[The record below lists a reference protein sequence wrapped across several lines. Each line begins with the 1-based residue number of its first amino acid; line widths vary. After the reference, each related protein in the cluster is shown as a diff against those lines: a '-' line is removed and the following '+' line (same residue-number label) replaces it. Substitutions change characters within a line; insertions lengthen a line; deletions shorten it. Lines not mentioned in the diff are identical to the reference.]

1 MAGIYIHIPF
11 CKQKCSYCDFHFS
24 TNLQH
29 KSNLIQAINKE
40 LEIRKDEIS
49 TPLETIYFGGGTPSI
64 LSEIELESI
73 FETIYKNYSTKNL
86 KEITLEANPDDL
98 NKEKLN
104 FLKST
109 PINRFSIGVQSFFEE
124 DLKLMNRAHNA
135 QEAETSIKLAQDFGF
150 ENITIDL
157 IYGSTTTTNEMWK
170 QNLQKAI
177 ELNVPHIS
185 SYALTVE
192 EKTILDHQIKKGI
205 TKPVDE
211 DRQNEQFQLLVDT
224 LTSNDF
230 IQYEISNF
238 GKEEYFSLHN
248 SNYWKGIHYLG
259 IGPSAHSY
267 NGKTRAWNIANNS
280 KYIQAINE
288 NKLPQEIEVLNE
300 VEKFNEMIMIGL
312 RTIYGIDLN
321 RINSE
326 FSQPLV
332 NSFHQELNQLINENL
347 VEKKENK
354 IILKPEAKFFA
365 DGIASRLFYIN

>member
-49 TPLETIYFGGGTPSI
+49 APLETIYFGGGTPSI

-124 DLKLMNRAHNA
+124 DLKLMNRAHNT

-177 ELNVPHIS
+177 ALNVPHIS

-224 LTSNDF
+224 LTSHDF

-238 GKEEYFSLHN
+238 GKEDYFSLHN

-280 KYIQAINE
+280 KYIQTINE

-300 VEKFNEMIMIGL
+300 VEQFNEMIMIGL
-312 RTIYGIDLN
+312 RTIYGIDLD

-332 NSFHQELNQLINENL
+332 NSFYQELNQLINENL
-347 VEKKENK
+347 VEKKENR

-365 DGIASRLFYIN
+365 DGIASRLFYID

>member
-49 TPLETIYFGGGTPSI
+49 APLETIYFGGGTPSI

-86 KEITLEANPDDL
+86 KEITLETNPDDL

-135 QEAETSIKLAQDFGF
+135 QEAETSIKLVQDFGF

-224 LTSNDF
+224 LTSHDF

-238 GKEEYFSLHN
+238 GKEDYFSLHN

-280 KYIQAINE
+280 KYIQTINE

-300 VEKFNEMIMIGL
+300 VEQFNEMIMIGL
-312 RTIYGIDLN
+312 RTIYGIDLD

-332 NSFHQELNQLINENL
+332 NSFYQELNQLINENL

-365 DGIASRLFYIN
+365 DGIASRLFYID